1 MLSTVLGSEVEAWVW
16 CRFLET
22 CCVTLDT
29 VSCWGGWCR
38 TRGKEL
44 DAEWSGMTVVRD
56 DEIDSLTEYPMS
68 WWWAV
73 WAWRLEM
80 MLLM

>member
-1 MLSTVLGSEVEAWVW
+1 MLAPAVEVWAC
-16 CRFLET
+16 CRFLEP
-22 CCVTLDT
+22 CCATLDT
-29 VSCWGGWCR
+29 VSCWGGWFR
-38 TRGKEL
+38 NRGKEL

-68 WWWAV
+68 WSWPV